1 MRIKLR
7 RKLKYGTPLDLD
19 NKVQQ
24 VGEIK
29 DALNFLNPE
38 LSEADVIEELIQY
51 IIVATDTDRLTAV
64 WKNINAL
71 ANKKVDEVT
80 DLYCNFFSE
89 TTSDNN
95 N

>member
-7 RKLKYGTPLDLD
+7 RKLKYGTPFDLD

-51 IIVATDTDRLTAV
+51 LIVATDEERLTEV
-64 WKNINAL
+64 WKKINAL